1 MFNQKETASSTSAKD
16 APGPQPSRKLYSMA
30 GLLRQGRFEGDFNAQ
45 GEKYRFTFA
54 PREATISN
62 RKLELSGNLT
72 VQGPRGT
79 RTAKKVVARLAATQ
93 GGIGDSPIRRQ
104 LTTGTTGAST
114 VSTADQQQEQ
124 AKAPEL
130 APGSDNTRASAIT
143 SLPITEST
151 GPLGFV
157 AVLYLRMQ
165 SLDGAALGVPLD
177 LKNVQLNARLAP
189 DNDRDRDLLWTYSD
203 LVAAL
208 AGEKPDAPEAK
219 KLLAELN
226 RALAGENR

>member
-1 MFNQKETASSTSAKD
+1 MFNQKETASFTSAKD
-16 APGPQPSRKLYSMA
+16 APAPQPSRKLYSMA

-62 RKLELSGNLT
+62 RKLELSGSLS
-72 VQGPRGT
+72 VQGPRGTT

-93 GGIGDSPIRRQ
+93 GGIGGSPARRQ
-104 LTTGTTGAST
+104 LVTGTTGAST

-130 APGSDNTRASAIT
+130 GPGSDNTRATAIT

-151 GPLGFV
+151 GRLGFV
-157 AVLYLRMQ
+157 AALYLRMQ

-208 AGEKPDAPEAK
+208 AAEKPDVTEAK

-226 RALAGENR
+226 RTLAG

>member
-16 APGPQPSRKLYSMA
+16 APGPQPARKLYSMA

-62 RKLELSGNLT
+62 RKLELSGSLS
-72 VQGPRGT
+72 VQGPRGTT
-79 RTAKKVVARLAATQ
+79 RTAKKVVARLAASQ
-93 GGIGDSPIRRQ
+93 GGIGGSPVRRQ
-104 LTTGTTGAST
+104 LITGTTGAST
-114 VSTADQQQEQ
+114 ASTADQQQEQ
-124 AKAPEL
+124 AKTPEL
-130 APGSDNTRASAIT
+130 GPGSDNTRVGVIT

-165 SLDGAALGVPLD
+165 SLDGTALGVPVD

-189 DNDRDRDLLWTYSD
+189 ENDRDRHLLWTYSD
-203 LVAAL
+203 LVAVL
-208 AGEKPDAPEAK
+208 AGEKPDGPETR

-226 RALAGENR
+226 RVLAG